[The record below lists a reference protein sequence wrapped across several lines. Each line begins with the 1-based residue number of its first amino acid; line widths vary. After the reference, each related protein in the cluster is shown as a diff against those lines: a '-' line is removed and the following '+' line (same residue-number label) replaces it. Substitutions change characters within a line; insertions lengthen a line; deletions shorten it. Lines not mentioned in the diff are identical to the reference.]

1 MSPAAARFTEA
12 KFSSSKLAPYLKFA
26 AVALV
31 LAGCATGIAG
41 DREET
46 METVGGAFKPLGA
59 MAKAGTFDQAEVS
72 EKARLIAT
80 ELEHFQGLFPEGSE
94 KAGGAAKPEIWADR
108 AGFETAR
115 TNAHDAA
122 LELAAVTDPAAFPAA
137 TKKLGNACGACHS
150 KFRAEY

>member
-1 MSPAAARFTEA
+1 MNRAVARFPRLQTIA
-12 KFSSSKLAPYLKFA
+12 L
-26 AVALV
+26 VAL
-31 LAGCATGIAG
+31 LGGCATGVAG

-46 METVGGAFKPLGA
+46 METVGGAFKPIAA

-94 KAGGAAKPEIWADR
+94 KAGGAANANIWTDR

-122 LELAAVTDPAAFPAA
+122 LELAAVTDAAAFPVAA
-137 TKKLGNACGACHS
+137 GKLQEACGACHS
-150 KFRAEY
+150 KYRADY